1 MSSFY
6 ILAFFSKWKRQCH
19 SLKLH
24 SVGKTFIVL
33 PEFGEI
39 DCCSVRISYYIISN
53 SGSYS
58 AERKKKKYI
67 NYGHPWLHSCIAA
80 LQDQFVYFITNT
92 KVTKLSGN
100 NCIWKHSV
108 NRIKTEN
115 ISQRQFVLTSYL
127 HGTCCG
133 NDPGLS
139 KLYNGLLSNSEGG
152 WKNLEGWSAIDWNYD
167 KALSL

>member
-1 MSSFY
+1 M
-6 ILAFFSKWKRQCH
+6 LALTR
-19 SLKLH
+19 LKQQ
-24 SVGKTFIVL
+24 
-33 PEFGEI
+33 
-39 DCCSVRISYYIISN
+39 
-53 SGSYS
+53 
-58 AERKKKKYI
+58 KKYI
-67 NYGHPWLHSCIAA
+67 NYCHPRLHSCIAA

-100 NCIWKHSV
+100 NCIRKHSV

-152 WKNLEGWSAIDWNYD
+152 MEESGRMERHRLKL
-167 KALSL
+167 